1 VIVFL
6 AQPVVMYIVRQ
17 PLRCLSFLLS
27 ATSVSTSVYL
37 VYVSGTLLSVKKQK
51 ECVGVCM
58 AVCGCVCVCVR
69 VGVCVHVCQRH
80 IHIMLHARHI
90 CTVHDVEE

>member
-58 AVCGCVCVCVR
+58 AVCGCVCVCV
-69 VGVCVHVCQRH
+69 CVWECACMCAND
-80 IHIMLHARHI
+80 IS
-90 CTVHDVEE
+90 T